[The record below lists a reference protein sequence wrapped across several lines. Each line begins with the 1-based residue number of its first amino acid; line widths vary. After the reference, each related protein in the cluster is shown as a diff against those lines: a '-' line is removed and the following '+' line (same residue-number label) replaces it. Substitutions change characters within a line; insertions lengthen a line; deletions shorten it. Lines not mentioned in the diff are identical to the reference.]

1 MNSKNLIEKLYHQYR
16 NMLIDFID
24 GQIGDRNVAVDLT
37 HDVFLR
43 LLSYNKPFFV
53 KSLKNLSFSIALNLT
68 RDYWRHHIRQREV
81 YAYIDMCMEMESNQT
96 WEEIVVNDLKWHEQK
111 CLDKMPEKR
120 RKIYERRR
128 FYDESAKDIADV
140 FSLSPRTVENQLRL
154 GMRDVRQYF
163 RVNL

>member
-1 MNSKNLIEKLYHQYR
+1 
-16 NMLIDFID
+16 MLIFHSH
-24 GQIGDRNVAVDLT
+24 L
-37 HDVFLR
+37 FL
-43 LLSYNKPFFV
+43 NK
-53 KSLKNLSFSIALNLT
+53 L
-68 RDYWRHHIRQREV
+68 
-81 YAYIDMCMEMESNQT
+81 
-96 WEEIVVNDLKWHEQK
+96 
-111 CLDKMPEKR
+111 LDKMPEKR